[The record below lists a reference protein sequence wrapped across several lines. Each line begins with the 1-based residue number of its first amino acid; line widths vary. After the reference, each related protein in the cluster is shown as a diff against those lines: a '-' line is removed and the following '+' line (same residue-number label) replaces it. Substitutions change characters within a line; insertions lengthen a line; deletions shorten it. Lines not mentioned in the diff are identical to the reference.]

1 MTNSQDAV
9 GGDTADDLLPEDPM
23 AGMEMPEG
31 GAKAAGDRQPK
42 MVEGSALKMYKRDD
56 PDMPPEFRDFMVK
69 LLKYSHVENNGNPHY
84 RDVLADIAE
93 PGMRHAPD
101 GRSLMIEAEILRQE
115 VGHGEIVANIIRSL
129 GEDPYHDKRVGQY
142 AFFIDKDSW
151 CDVSWFH
158 MLIDRVGL
166 YVGIEWMG
174 STYEPLAKVADQ
186 LEKEEYFHATAGFRY
201 LKKLMREPENRNEVQ
216 EKLYKWW
223 PAALDMFGRSDSKNS
238 AKYVKW
244 GIKAKTNEQLRQQ
257 YIADTV
263 PLLQELELDVP
274 DHTSN
279 RQFL

>member
-1 MTNSQDAV
+1 MNDKP
-9 GGDTADDLLPEDPM
+9 TAQEQAIDDGLLPEDPM
-23 AGMEMPEG
+23 AGMEMPESADRK
-31 GAKAAGDRQPK
+31 AKARQPK
-42 MVEGSALKMYKRDD
+42 VVEGSELKMYKRDD

-69 LLKYSHVENNGNPHY
+69 LLKYAHVENNGNPHY
-84 RDVLADIAE
+84 RDILADIAE
-93 PGMRHAPD
+93 PGIRHAPD
-101 GRSLMIEAEILRQE
+101 GRSLMIEAEILKQE

-129 GEDPYHDKRVGQY
+129 GEDPYHDQPVGQY
-142 AFFIDKDSW
+142 AFFLDKNSW
-151 CDVSWFH
+151 CDISWFH

-174 STYEPLAKVADQ
+174 STYEPLARVADQ

-201 LKKLMREPENRNEVQ
+201 LKRLIRDPDNRNEVQ

-244 GIKAKTNEQLRQQ
+244 GIKAKTNEELRQQ

-263 PLLQELELDVP
+263 PLLVELELDIP
-274 DHTSN
+274 EHTAN
-279 RQFL
+279 RKFL